1 MALCADTDPD
11 LLGCIM
17 EYAHSRGGETMELIC
32 VGLDL
37 PRFGLSRNTEF
48 ETLK

>member
-1 MALCADTDPD
+1 MALCADTNPD
-11 LLGCIM
+11 LLDCIM
-17 EYAHSRGGETMELIC
+17 EYAHSRGGGTMESIC
-32 VGLDL
+32 IGLDF